1 MNYTINGYEIA
12 LSLQKVQ
19 GKTEYHSKITK
30 NGKTQAVIMDMRSTG
45 HGFVPLTNPDHFASD
60 LSELKAV
67 SLHIEAV
74 KLFKASGKVSHVEIH
89 NMRTARIKILNS
101 GDRYAWSQ
109 LDDADKSGIKS
120 ATSMMQSITM
130 GSMTYVPV
138 F

>member
-45 HGFVPLTNPDHFASD
+45 HGFVPQANLKI
-60 LSELKAV
+60 SEMNAV
-67 SLHIEAV
+67 SLHVEAV

-89 NMRTARIKILNS
+89 NMRTARVKILNS

-120 ATSMMQSITM
+120 AISMMQSITM

>member
-1 MNYTINGYEIA
+1 MDYTIDGYKIA
-12 LSLQKVQ
+12 LNLQKVQ

-30 NGKTQAVIMDMRSTG
+30 NRRVQAVIMDMRSTG
-45 HGFVPLTNPDHFASD
+45 HGFVPQANLKI
-60 LSELKAV
+60 SEIKAV

-89 NMRTARIKILNS
+89 DMRTARIRILNS
-101 GDRYAWSQ
+101 GDRYAWLQ
-109 LDDADKSGIKS
+109 LDNTDKSGIKS
-120 ATSMMQSITM
+120 AISMMQSITM

>member
-1 MNYTINGYEIA
+1 MNYTVNGYGIA

-30 NGKTQAVIMDMRSTG
+30 GGKVQAVIMDMRSTG
-45 HGFVPLTNPDHFASD
+45 HGFVPQANLKI
-60 LSELKAV
+60 SEINAV

-74 KLFKASGKVSHVEIH
+74 RLFKASGKVSHVEIH
-89 NMRTARIKILNS
+89 DMRTARVKILNS
-101 GDRYAWSQ
+101 GDRCAWSQ
-109 LDDADKSGIKS
+109 LDNADKSGIKS
-120 ATSMMQSITM
+120 AISMMQSITM